1 VLTMPSPD
9 ATRPIWISKNNLV
22 WRSLLKTI
30 RGMGVRPW
38 CRPATMGYSK
48 FEEIRVP
55 VQGNMDRS
63 IICHVGALSAG
74 FECHDFC
81 AQYQK
86 IQFRYATSIGTIP
99 RFQFCSQYSRA
110 CFRNKN
116 TCHAAVLQQG
126 HRQADGAPV
135 SIQYGRPNSTGKNRM
150 IKKFHTMAD
159 SLGEQE

>member
-1 VLTMPSPD
+1 MCGLGVDL
-9 ATRPIWISKNNLV
+9 RLWGV
-22 WRSLLKTI
+22 QSLKKYAFL
-30 RGMGVRPW
+30 
-38 CRPATMGYSK
+38 
-48 FEEIRVP
+48 F
-55 VQGNMDRS
+55 QGNMDRP

-86 IQFRYATSIGTIP
+86 IQFRYAASIGTVP

-116 TCHAAVLQQG
+116 TCHVAVLQHG
-126 HRQADGAPV
+126 HRQADGAPL

-159 SLGEQE
+159 SLGEHERYKFDEFCQGRIIEWIKIG

>member
-1 VLTMPSPD
+1 MCGPGGDLRLWGIQSS
-9 ATRPIWISKNNLV
+9 SKYAFL
-22 WRSLLKTI
+22 
-30 RGMGVRPW
+30 
-38 CRPATMGYSK
+38 
-48 FEEIRVP
+48 F
-55 VQGNMDRS
+55 QGNMDRS
-63 IICHVGALSAG
+63 ILCHVGVLPAG

-116 TCHAAVLQQG
+116 TCHVAVLQEG

-135 SIQYGRPNSTGKNRM
+135 SIQYGRTNSTGKNRM
-150 IKKFHTMAD
+150 IKMFHTMAD
-159 SLGEQE
+159 SLGKPVPTTSVRTLSQLPPNIFSSYPQ